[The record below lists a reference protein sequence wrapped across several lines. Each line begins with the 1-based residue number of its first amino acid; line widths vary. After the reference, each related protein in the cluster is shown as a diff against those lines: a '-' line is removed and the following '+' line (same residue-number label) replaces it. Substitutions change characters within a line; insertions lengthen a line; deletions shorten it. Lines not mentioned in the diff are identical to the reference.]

1 MPDGSVNLIVEE
13 FVDNVKIS
21 PKDITNNME
30 ESILKVLKRQKEGI
44 CSNHG
49 FIKQGSIKILEISG
63 GKLEL
68 ASFHGYMNYTV
79 KYSANVCNPVKD
91 NIVSAKVCNV
101 NDFGILCTSLVK
113 DDSGSEIPVL
123 EIIVPKHSPAIVS
136 AVNLD
141 DIKIHQS
148 VMIQIVG
155 KKYQLGNSKISIIGK
170 IVVDESTRILLD
182 KDTTSQTI
190 AIESDEEE
198 DAVPGDTDSEY
209 SEQETDN
216 DVDSV
221 ADYNDD
227 DSLDGDEFEID
238 DISSDE
244 VEDDAAEVEE
254 ADEDVV

>member
-1 MPDGSVNLIVEE
+1 MYIQMPDGSVNLIVEE
-13 FVDNVKIS
+13 FVDNVKIA
-21 PKDITNNME
+21 PKDIANNME
-30 ESILKVLKRQKEGI
+30 ESILKVLRRQKEGI

-68 ASFHGYMNYTV
+68 TSFHGYMNYTV

-113 DDSGSEIPVL
+113 DDSGAEIPVL

-170 IVVDESTRILLD
+170 IVVDESARILLD
-182 KDTTSQTI
+182 KDTSQTI
-190 AIESDEEE
+190 AIESDEEVDE
-198 DAVPGDTDSEY
+198 VHGDTDSEY
-209 SEQETDN
+209 SETDN

-221 ADYNDD
+221 ADYDD

-254 ADEDVV
+254 DESP